1 MCVSEMSLKIA
12 VIENY
17 KRFVDNLKKHLSV
30 PVDFVIID
38 DAKNPKNFHLIED
51 ADIIFGSRVNEE
63 LLKHAKKAK
72 VIQVIGAGIRLEL
85 LEVARKFPNILLAN
99 SHGNAI
105 AVAEHA
111 IALMMAVAKHI
122 PQYDKR
128 FRQGIWSLETDT
140 YNVQLHGKVLGVLGL
155 GHIGREIARMGKCLG
170 MKVYAIKR
178 HPLEQIKKELNL
190 DYLGSIN
197 DLFTVLKA
205 SDFVV
210 IALPKTPETHNL
222 IGENELKALKKTAY
236 LINISRGDIVNE
248 AALFKALKER
258 WFSGAGLDVWYIY
271 PKRPAKEEDQQT
283 YPSKYPFHEL
293 DNVVMTP
300 HIAWKTPES
309 MDNMLLEIA
318 KNIERLYKGQELINI
333 VNKDLGY

>member
-1 MCVSEMSLKIA
+1 MTLKVA

-17 KRFVDNLKKHLSV
+17 KRFVNDLKKHVNV
-30 PVDFVIID
+30 PVDFVIIE
-38 DAKNPKNFHLIED
+38 DAKNPESFRLIED
-51 ADIIFGSRVNEE
+51 ADMIFGSRVTEP

-72 VIQVIGAGIRLEL
+72 VVQVIGAGIRLEL
-85 LEVARKFPNILLAN
+85 LEVVRKFPNILLAN

-128 FRQGIWSLETDT
+128 FRQGKWSLETDT
-140 YNVQLHGKVLGVLGL
+140 YSIQLHGKVLGVLGL
-155 GHIGREIARMGKCLG
+155 GHIGREIAKMGKCLG

-178 HPLEQIKKELNL
+178 HPSEQIKRELNL
-190 DYLGSIN
+190 DYLGSTD
-197 DLFTVLKA
+197 DLFTVLRA
-205 SDFVV
+205 ADFVV
-210 IALPKTPETHNL
+210 VALPKTPETHNL
-222 IGENELKALKKTAY
+222 IDEKELRALKKTAY
-236 LINISRGDIVNE
+236 LINISRGDIINE
-248 AALFKALKER
+248 EALFKALKER
-258 WFSGAGLDVWYIY
+258 WFSGAGLDVWYVY
-271 PKRPAKEEDQQT
+271 PKKTSKEEDQRT

-293 DNVVMTP
+293 DNVIMTP